1 MNKRALLFSG
11 VVQRGVL
18 WKKIV
23 IVEAGPNQDNEGT
36 IKKKKMERNT
46 KNDFG
51 LIWVL
56 SRRLVYLGKEWMNK
70 SFDKGKETKSIL
82 DIQNN
87 YWWAFFKP

>member
-56 SRRLVYLGKEWMNK
+56 SRRLVYLGKNEWIK
-70 SFDKGKETKSIL
+70 VLTKGKK
-82 DIQNN
+82 QRV
-87 YWWAFFKP
+87 F